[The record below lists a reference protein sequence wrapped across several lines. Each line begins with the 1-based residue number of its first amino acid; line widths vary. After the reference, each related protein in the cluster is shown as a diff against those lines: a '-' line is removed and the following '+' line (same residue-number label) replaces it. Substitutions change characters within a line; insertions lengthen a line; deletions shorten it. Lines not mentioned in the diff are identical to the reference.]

1 MENKLLSG
9 KELSEK
15 ILSNIKE
22 QTAKLEKKPNL
33 VVVSVGDNEQSKIYI
48 KRKQEVANEVGFVFT
63 HLHFDNTT
71 EEELFMK
78 VQELSQNPE
87 THGIIVQLPLPETI
101 DAKIISQAIVPWKD
115 VDGFHPLNKG
125 LLSDGI
131 EDIIPPTAKGVIQLL
146 ESKNIQVDGKNV
158 VVIGEGMVTG
168 TPVATL
174 LRNRRATVTTCNK
187 ETKDLK
193 LFTKEADLIVSAT
206 GVKHL
211 ITKDMIKE
219 DVILINVGVTKEDG
233 TIYGDIDFE
242 GTKELS
248 SYITPIIG
256 GTGPLTVANLMSNTM
271 LCYNLM
277 TKK

>member
-1 MENKLLSG
+1 MENKLLNG
-9 KELSEK
+9 TEISEK
-15 ILSNIKE
+15 ILSGIKE
-22 QTAKLEKKPNL
+22 QTSKLENKPNL
-33 VVVSVGDNEQSKIYI
+33 VVISVGDNEQSKIYI
-48 KRKQEVANEVGFVFT
+48 NRKQEVANEVGFIFT
-63 HLHFDNTT
+63 HLHFDEAT
-71 EEELFMK
+71 EEKLFAK
-78 VQELSQNPE
+78 VQELSQNPDI
-87 THGIIVQLPLPETI
+87 HGVIVQLPLPNNI
-101 DAKIISQAIVPWKD
+101 DPAIISQAIVPWKD

-146 ESKNIQVDGKNV
+146 ESKNINVSGMNV

-168 TPVATL
+168 TPVAAL
-174 LRNRRATVTTCNK
+174 LRNRKATVTTCNK

-193 LFTKEADLIVSAT
+193 SITKQADLIVSAT

-219 DVILINVGVTKEDG
+219 DVILINVGVTKDDG
-233 TIYGDIDFE
+233 KLYGDIDFDE
-242 GTKELS
+242 TKELS